1 MANVDVRILV
11 TGGTGF
17 IGVPL
22 VRALREQ
29 GYRVLVLTRQQALK
43 QQSDSNV
50 RFINSLDEIGNGER
64 IESMVNLA
72 GESLAARRWSAQQK
86 AKLIGSRLD
95 TTRELFS
102 LAQRLQNKPAA
113 LVNASAIGYYGPQG
127 DQSLDESA
135 PPVASFSQ
143 QLCQQWE
150 AAAQEF
156 ASLGTRV
163 CLLRFGIVLGPD
175 GGPFAELRKSFDWG
189 VASQFADGKQWM
201 SWIHRDDV
209 IGIIL
214 FALQHADIEGPVN
227 TTAPEPVTNAQFCAA
242 MQNNKRTFLRVR
254 LPAFLLRTMVGEMA
268 DELLLT
274 GQRVVP
280 KKLADSGY
288 TFMYPALQGALRNLL
303 LST

>member
-1 MANVDVRILV
+1 MSNADIQVLV

-22 VRALREQ
+22 VRALGEY
-29 GYRVLVLTRQQALK
+29 GHRVLVLTRQQSLK
-43 QQSDSNV
+43 QQSDSKA
-50 RFINSLDEIGNGER
+50 RFITSLDEIDDDEQ
-64 IESMVNLA
+64 IDSIINLA

-86 AKLIGSRLD
+86 EKLVSSRAD
-95 TTRELFS
+95 TTHQLFR
-102 LAQRLQNKPAA
+102 LAQRLQHKPAV
-113 LVNASAIGYYGPQG
+113 LINGSAIGFYGPQG
-127 DQSLDESA
+127 DQALDESA

-156 ASLGTRV
+156 ESLGMRV
-163 CLLRFGIVLGPD
+163 CILRLGIVLGPD
-175 GGPFAELRKSFDWG
+175 GGPFTELRKSFDFG

-209 IGIIL
+209 IAIIL
-214 FALQHADIEGPVN
+214 FALQHAEIEGPIN
-227 TTAPEPVTNAQFCAA
+227 TTAPEPVTNAQFCSA
-242 MQNNKRTFLRVR
+242 MQNNKRTFIKLN
-254 LPAFLLRTMVGEMA
+254 LPPFLLRTMVGEMA

-280 KKLADSGY
+280 KKLLDSGY
-288 TFMYPALQGALRNLL
+288 TFQYPDLHAALRNLL
-303 LST
+303 